1 MALPGVGNKCAIVKK
16 VLENSVHQVV
26 EESTIT
32 NLMSDYFPVEDFDG
46 WADHYDRSVN
56 TQDFPF
62 TGYKAVLEKVVEL
75 TNVQPGMRVLDLGT
89 GTGNLAVRFDAL
101 GCEVWGT
108 DFSSAML
115 QKAKRKLPKA
125 HLFQADLRG
134 IWPPELNQRFDHI
147 VSAYVFH
154 HFEFALKIQLI
165 NKLVHE
171 HLMPGGHIWLAD
183 IAFEN
188 QAALETVK
196 RAAGDEWE
204 DEFYWL
210 ADETV
215 PALTRANLHAEF
227 FEVSS
232 CGGIFK
238 IAAHLS
244 EN

>member
-1 MALPGVGNKCAIVKK
+1 MALPGVGNKCATGKK
-16 VLENSVHQVV
+16 VLENSVHQIA
-26 EESTIT
+26 EELIIK
-32 NLMSDYFPVEDFDG
+32 NLMSDLFPVVDFDG

-62 TGYKAVLEKVVEL
+62 TGYEAVLDKVIEL
-75 TNVQPGMRVLDLGT
+75 TNAQPGMRVLDLGT
-89 GTGNLAVRFDAL
+89 GTGNLAVHFDAL

-108 DFSSAML
+108 DFSPAML
-115 QKAKRKLPKA
+115 ERARLKLPNA

-134 IWPPELNQRFDHI
+134 IWPPELNQCFDHI

-154 HFEFALKIQLI
+154 HFEFTLKIQLI
-165 NKLVHE
+165 NKLVDE
-171 HLMPGGHIWLAD
+171 YIMPDGRLLLAD

-188 QAALETVK
+188 QAALETVR

-227 FEVSS
+227 FKVSS

-238 IAAHLS
+238 ITAPV
-244 EN
+244 